1 MQTEFYKN
9 YMQSEQWQQKKAE
22 RISIDKGCAMC
33 LRPLDKIRSVQVHH
47 ISYRNLGHEDV
58 LADLVTLCGSC
69 HKKIHNYYNRI
80 RS

>member
-22 RISIDKGCAMC
+22 RISIDQMCVMC

-58 LADLVTLCGSC
+58 LADLVTLCRSC

-80 RS
+80 RA